1 MGRKLVGKAW
11 VWPMFVGQVACCNM
25 CMCNMC
31 NMLIFHNLALKCGTN
46 LYKILQVLINCLCDC
61 YILGCHNLHL
71 LEMIAGLWGLK
82 FYFHPPFSDF
92 QSQNGNFEK
101 FLMSSNLLLI
111 SSTVETYLKW
121 TKIDKSRVWEIHR
134 GAIINR

>member
-1 MGRKLVGKAW
+1 
-11 VWPMFVGQVACCNM
+11 
-25 CMCNMC
+25 
-31 NMLIFHNLALKCGTN
+31 
-46 LYKILQVLINCLCDC
+46 
-61 YILGCHNLHL
+61 
-71 LEMIAGLWGLK
+71 MIAGLWGLK

-92 QSQNGNFEK
+92 QLQNGNFEK
-101 FLMSSNLLLI
+101 FLMRSNLLLI